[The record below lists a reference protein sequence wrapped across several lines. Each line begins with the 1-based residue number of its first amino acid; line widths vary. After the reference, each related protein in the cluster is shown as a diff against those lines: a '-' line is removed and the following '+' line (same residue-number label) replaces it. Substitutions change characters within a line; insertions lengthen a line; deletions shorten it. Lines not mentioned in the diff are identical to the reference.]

1 MKRSIRISI
10 ISMITAI
17 VLLVTFQ
24 SWWLW
29 QTYKDERRELRF
41 RTNILFRETIWQLQ
55 TGKLKMDSGIQVRMN
70 ASRQMEAI
78 FSMMR
83 IQNSQGDDSV
93 KILRTKELPSPAH
106 GTAIIDQLGKPG
118 NARRLMFEMLTGID
132 SLQDS
137 LTIKEIDD
145 RYRLQLQKEKFNIN
159 YTIKRVKTKPPKE
172 DGSPNFERNEVA
184 VGFAN
189 PITYRLDIADATT
202 HLLKKLSPQILFSL
216 FLVALTVF
224 SFWILIKN
232 LLRQQRLTI
241 LKNDFINNVTHEL
254 KTPIATVSVAIEALK
269 SFNAMNDE
277 QRRKE
282 YLEISGNELKRLNM
296 LVDRVLKISMFEK
309 KELELKAEPLL
320 LDAVVKEVVQSMYLQ
335 FEKQGAKVD
344 VQLDGNHFGMSGD
357 KMHITS
363 VVYNLLDNAL
373 KYSKESPVIQI
384 GLHQK
389 EAEIVLIVTDNGIGI
404 SPVYRSKIFDKFFR
418 VPHGDR
424 HDVKGYGLGLSYVAQ
439 VVKEH
444 NGRVEVTSEEGKGS
458 TFTVHFPVVNRQS

>member
-1 MKRSIRISI
+1 MVA
-10 ISMITAI
+10 AI
-17 VLLVTFQ
+17 VLLVAFQ

-29 QTYKDERRELRF
+29 QTYKDERREVRF

-55 TGKLKMDSGIQVRMN
+55 TEKLKIDSSMQVRINAGRQMN
-70 ASRQMEAI
+70 AI
-78 FSMMR
+78 
-83 IQNSQGDDSV
+83 INLIKSQHEQKNDSAAV
-93 KILRTKELPSPAH
+93 LPQKTEVQGAH
-106 GTAIIDQLGKPG
+106 SDGIIAQLGRPD
-118 NARRLMFEMLTGID
+118 NARRMMFEMITGID

-145 RYRLQLQKEKFNIN
+145 RYRQQLNTQGFQIN
-159 YTIKRVKTKPPKE
+159 YSIKKVKTKPPK
-172 DGSPNFERNEVA
+172 DNGSPNFDRNEVP
-184 VGFAN
+184 VGFAK
-189 PITYRLDIADATT
+189 PVTYRLDIEDTT
-202 HLLKKLSPQILFSL
+202 AHVLKKLSPQILFSL
-216 FLVALTVF
+216 FLVALTIF

-232 LLRQQRLTI
+232 LLRQQRLTV

-277 QRRKE
+277 HRRKE
-282 YLEISGNELKRLNM
+282 YLDISGNELNRLNM
-296 LVDRVLKISMFEK
+296 LVDKVLKISMFEK
-309 KELELKAEPLL
+309 KELELKTEPLM
-320 LDAVVKEVVQSMYLQ
+320 LDAVVGEVVRSMQLQ
-335 FEKQGAKVD
+335 FEKHGAKVD
-344 VQLDGNHFGMSGD
+344 VQMEGNHFTINGD

-373 KYSKESPVIQI
+373 KYSRESPVIHV

-389 EAEIVLIVTDNGIGI
+389 EGETVLTVKDNGIGI

-444 NGRVEVTSEEGKGS
+444 QGHIEVVSEEGKGS
-458 TFTVHFPVVNRQS
+458 TFMVAFPTVNRHSSIMNKVLSS